1 MKNSLEHHLRG
12 ERISD
17 FRPCDHEINSWMNK
31 NDANKKLAQFPY
43 HRYHLKMYYA
53 KKWHIY
59 PSWRWFILTAEG
71 TLKHV
76 YTNISFFSW
85 SFRKW
90 NIYLALED
98 VYQISYHDYHYTR
111 RSNRNYRNKRFQ
123 FPRNLH
129 ILKRWEL
136 SIRYD
141 TVSFGT
147 ARSIDNLYNLYTY
160 WPINFGPYDVIM
172 IKIRKWMLGCHW

>member
-17 FRPCDHEINSWMNK
+17 FVPVTTKYSWMNK

-76 YTNISFFSW
+76 YTNISFFREGSG
-85 SFRKW
+85 SETFILHLKTF
-90 NIYLALED
+90 IKSL
-98 VYQISYHDYHYTR
+98 ITIIITR

-136 SIRYD
+136 SRWLYKYIDTVWYDIIRYHS
-141 TVSFGT
+141 VQ
-147 ARSIDNLYNLYTY
+147 
-160 WPINFGPYDVIM
+160 
-172 IKIRKWMLGCHW
+172 